1 MHSEIDGQLLDL
13 RLRIGGA
20 VHPYRAVT
28 QLQRVLPGR
37 SHGHRSSHESHL
49 TRCQLPSHLGGTS
62 AAAAKAHL
70 SGWADTLTPH
80 VLRHFCASELY
91 LGGLDLLGIQEVLG
105 HSWIATTMRYI
116 HVQQTRVEDAWVSGQ
131 QRAAKRL
138 EGLMG

>member
-1 MHSEIDGQLLDL
+1 MVPLINGADRTLRWFIEDVWGQLDEDHARPGAPLFPSKRKNSDGSSRRVGDDAL
-13 RLRIGGA
+13 RNGL
-20 VHPYRAVT
+20 
-28 QLQRVLPGR
+28 
-37 SHGHRSSHESHL
+37 
-49 TRCQLPSHLGGTS
+49 

-70 SGWADTLTPH
+70 PGWSDRLTPH

-105 HSWIATTMRYI
+105 HSWNATTMRYI
-116 HVQQTRVEDAWVSGQ
+116 HVQQTWVEDAWVSGQ